1 MIFYSTI
8 TVLICDPKLVL
19 LLVHVCDV
27 LSILGAKLMHLT
39 VGASDLLTY
48 ISFLTPPPTNP
59 PTPVFFSFVLCK
71 LFVWAKYSPIEQ
83 VLWLDSLQPALY
95 TVG

>member
-48 ISFLTPPPTNP
+48 ISFLTHQPPQPLF
-59 PTPVFFSFVLCK
+59 FFSFVLCK

-83 VLWLDSLQPALY
+83 VLWLDSLQSALY